1 MPQAFPPLKKFVRA
15 AGLAVW
21 AVVAGACAGN
31 LREPANLDSLKD
43 EIRAYVSSG
52 QYQRE
57 IAGVAAK
64 ADAWLVERV
73 AKRTAGERL
82 AVVFDLDETL
92 LSNWPF
98 ILDEDFGG
106 TDAAWDGWMGSG
118 KDPAIEPVRELY
130 RVARRLG
137 VDVIFLTGRHARI
150 RAGTE
155 KNLRD
160 IGCAGYAELICR
172 PDDSKGPVAAFK
184 TAERQRLTA
193 EGHVI
198 IANIGDQESDRA
210 GGYAERTFKLPD
222 PFYLAQ

>member
-1 MPQAFPPLKKFVRA
+1 MVARMTKRFFGL
-15 AGLAVW
+15 GLA
-21 AVVAGACAGN
+21 AFGIGCAFV
-31 LREPANLDSLKD
+31 LAAEPANLDPHKD
-43 EIRAYVSSG
+43 ELRAYVKSG
-52 QYQRE
+52 EYDRD
-57 IAGVAAK
+57 IATVAVRAR
-64 ADAWLVERV
+64 AWLEER
-73 AKRTAGERL
+73 AARRSAGERL
-82 AVVFDLDETL
+82 VVVFDLDETL
-92 LSNWPF
+92 LSNLPF
-98 ILDEDFGG
+98 MLDEDFGG
-106 TDAAWDGWMGSG
+106 TDAAWDAWMGSG

-137 VDVIFLTGRHARI
+137 VDVILLTGRHARI